1 MSAPVI
7 YDEYAQKVSD
17 IIQIPLSYVLQL
29 RDKGLLHEKAVR
41 DLLIKNDYIKLTKT
55 KKLTKN
61 QILEKLAGIY
71 NVDKRKVQAVAT
83 TKYKSLYYCSKC
95 GSQVSKQEHIRN
107 DGICDK
113 CFSQLINI

>member
-41 DLLIKNDYIKLTKT
+41 DLLIKDDYIKLTKT
-55 KKLTKN
+55 KKFTKN

-71 NVDKRKVQAVAT
+71 NVDKRKVQTVAA
-83 TKYKSLYYCSKC
+83 TKHKSLHYCSKC
-95 GSQVSKQEHIRN
+95 GSQVSKLEYLRN